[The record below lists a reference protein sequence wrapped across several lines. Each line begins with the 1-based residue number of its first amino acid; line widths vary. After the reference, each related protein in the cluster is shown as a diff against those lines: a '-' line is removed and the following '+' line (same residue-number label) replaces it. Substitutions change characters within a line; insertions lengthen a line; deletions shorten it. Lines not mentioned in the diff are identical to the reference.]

1 MQQRLCGLC
10 QGPLSLER
18 YNLYHA
24 WSLTKKGIAV
34 DHRLT
39 SLSETQVEIETMQV
53 STLHG
58 GGTYQ
63 ELDLKRREEEHHYQR
78 AN

>member
-1 MQQRLCGLC
+1 MVADK
-10 QGPLSLER
+10 ER
-18 YNLYHA
+18 HCSRSQTHFSIRDTSEDRNYASEY
-24 WSLTKKGIAV
+24 TKLK
-34 DHRLT
+34 
-39 SLSETQVEIETMQV
+39 
-53 STLHG
+53 

>member
-1 MQQRLCGLC
+1 MVADK
-10 QGPLSLER
+10 ER
-18 YNLYHA
+18 HCSRSPTHFSIRDTSGDRNYASEY
-24 WSLTKKGIAV
+24 TKLK
-34 DHRLT
+34 
-39 SLSETQVEIETMQV
+39 
-53 STLHG
+53 